1 MSKIVITSA
10 KRTPIGKFLGGLS
23 SLSAPELGKY
33 AVNAVIQD
41 SKLKKNDV
49 DEKLQEINGNVI
61 FELTIT
67 KFLWKKGG
75 SKQSRIGDLHIND
88 DGALCVNG
96 VDEFISRFCEPS
108 QCPEKGQDLCMKYEL
123 NESSDELT
131 IYYPDDGGRF
141 EVETY
146 QKRKLK

>member
-1 MSKIVITSA
+1 MLRLFSIALMSIFI
-10 KRTPIGKFLGGLS
+10 
-23 SLSAPELGKY
+23 
-33 AVNAVIQD
+33 IQCGPQGEGD
-41 SKLKKNDV
+41 KLV
-49 DEKLQEINGNVI
+49 GVYERNGNVI

-75 SKQSRIGDLHIND
+75 SKQSRIGDLHINN